1 MESRLQLPLIF
12 SPSSKMC
19 ALLQMLSNL
28 GLAVSR
34 MKLFARRCCGLIYC
48 RPYQAHHKPGSKLVR
63 RSRGARIL
71 PWQMRGDKSSTINKN
86 LKSVP
91 CNESVSSR
99 LKRTAARMSGEDVP
113 SPAGWLPILGHWFV
127 IKKYMKEK
135 QHWSHLMWLNG
146 AVKSS
151 PWVQMFQKLCLI
163 HGRSLRALAGQSE
176 IAAWTVG
183 HGRAGEAEFG
193 HLRPNWRLKALVII
207 HVVFLLSAFCGQT
220 FLWGLQRASHAQS
233 KKLFPPLDDS
243 CYLRRTFRIED
254 MSSTQNRRG
263 RWHGQSHPKHSE
275 ILDDV
280 GVEVVK
286 QIFESFMCLWLQGL
300 ELNSW
305 LWVILSW
312 RRKFAVVILWGA
324 ESWTNML

>member
-1 MESRLQLPLIF
+1 MNPFQ
-12 SPSSKMC
+12 
-19 ALLQMLSNL
+19 
-28 GLAVSR
+28 AVSNAQLLECQER
-34 MKLFARRCCGLIYC
+34 MYLLLLDGFPSWVIGSWLRSTWRRNNTDHTWCGWMVLWRVAPGYRCFKSFA
-48 RPYQAHHKPGSKLVR
+48 
-63 RSRGARIL
+63 
-71 PWQMRGDKSSTINKN
+71 SSTVAVCEPSQDNQK
-86 LKSVP
+86 LLLG
-91 CNESVSSR
+91 R
-99 LKRTAARMSGEDVP
+99 WAMDVQ
-113 SPAGWLPILGHWFV
+113 
-127 IKKYMKEK
+127 EK
-135 QHWSHLMWLNG
+135 QNLDI
-146 AVKSS
+146 
-151 PWVQMFQKLCLI
+151 F
-163 HGRSLRALAGQSE
+163 
-176 IAAWTVG
+176 T
-183 HGRAGEAEFG
+183 AELTLESFG
-193 HLRPNWRLKALVII
+193 NHTCS
-207 HVVFLLSAFCGQT
+207 FLLIVHFVDRLFSEGCR
-220 FLWGLQRASHAQS
+220 GLHMPNP